1 MLIMFATDFIYIL
14 ITYVLTIKII
24 CNNSIIHYIIKSLF
38 TLHMYACPHTH
49 IKVMLF
55 LFSPC
60 IPGALRAP
68 QQLPSIA
75 LNPRAKLAP
84 SGLLVPQPCSLFK
97 ARAGRVGDPTE
108 HCQGVLAP
116 SVRGVL
122 CDLGV

>member
-1 MLIMFATDFIYIL
+1 
-14 ITYVLTIKII
+14 
-24 CNNSIIHYIIKSLF
+24 
-38 TLHMYACPHTH
+38 MYACPHTH

-60 IPGALRAP
+60 IIALRAP

-84 SGLLVPQPCSLFK
+84 SGLLVPQPCSLFE

-108 HCQGVLAP
+108 PPLSTAREYSPHQ
-116 SVRGVL
+116 
-122 CDLGV
+122 